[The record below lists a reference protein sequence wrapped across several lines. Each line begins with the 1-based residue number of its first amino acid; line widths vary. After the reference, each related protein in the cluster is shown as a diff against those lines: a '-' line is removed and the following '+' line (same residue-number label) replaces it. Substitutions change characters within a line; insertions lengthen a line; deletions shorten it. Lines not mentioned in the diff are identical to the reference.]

1 MILHAIF
8 LVFFAVMGSSL
19 TPETLLYVAI
29 AQGIAGIALT
39 LWKGDELI
47 SPYTINL
54 AGLIITNLGNLSL
67 IARIHNG
74 TNLMYFFASADDIPL
89 ATQVWTVAC
98 SVFYIG
104 YLAAKKA
111 SLPPIGLKF
120 GGDILKY
127 VFYGLIVMS
136 LFSKE
141 ISHFLFLPAAVG
153 KILGFSG
160 LIGVLFYARLWAAED
175 NPQYRNYTMILYVVQ
190 TYEGLFNSYLRL
202 FVVLP
207 TLLLYI
213 GYFAGTKSVKS
224 LLSYR
229 AIPLVV
235 AIVLFANSFAQLGSS
250 RANFGM
256 ALYNLYLAPSDDED
270 VPEQALE
277 LEVDDY
283 LDPSLKPIDRGGFLD
298 RSSTLAQVSKVIDL
312 VNTNGYYEGV
322 VSAPLLTAVI
332 PRFLWPDKP
341 KIAIGQWFAIAAGAA
356 YQISET
362 TVNNSVNITIPG
374 ELYIDFGWVG
384 VIIGCFLFGVLIRM
398 LWNCC
403 EFYASNYNFLG
414 AIFGGYLLY
423 LALTGISIDLQ
434 IVINYLS
441 FYLVFYAIKKIL
453 CVYFV

>member
-1 MILHAIF
+1 M
-8 LVFFAVMGSSL
+8 
-19 TPETLLYVAI
+19 YVAI
-29 AQGIAGIALT
+29 AQGVAGILLAI
-39 LWKGDELI
+39 WKGDKLI
-47 SPYTINL
+47 SPYSINL
-54 AGLIITNLGNLSL
+54 AGLVITNLGNLSL

-74 TNLMYFFASADDIPL
+74 TNIMYFFASEVDIPL
-89 ATQVWTVAC
+89 AAQIWTVGC
-98 SVFYIG
+98 SVFFIG
-104 YLAAKKA
+104 YLAAEKV
-111 SLPPIGLKF
+111 SLPSIGLKF

-127 VFYGLIVMS
+127 VFYGLVVMS
-136 LFSKE
+136 LFNKE
-141 ISHFLFLPAAVG
+141 ISYILFLPAAVG
-153 KILGFSG
+153 KVLGFSG

-175 NPQYRNYTMILYVVQ
+175 NPQYRNYTFILYAIQ

-202 FVVLP
+202 FIILP

-213 GYFAGTKSVKS
+213 GYFAGAKSARS

-229 AIPLVV
+229 MIPLILAV
-235 AIVLFANSFAQLGSS
+235 IVFANSFSQLGAS
-250 RANFGM
+250 RANFG
-256 ALYNLYLAPSDDED
+256 LVIYNEYLAPSEDEN
-270 VPEQALE
+270 VQEQVLA

-283 LDPSLKPIDRGGFLD
+283 LDPSLKSVDRGGLLD
-298 RSSTLAQVSKVIDL
+298 RSSTLAQISKVIEL

-322 VSAPLLTAVI
+322 VSAPLLTAVV

-341 KIAIGQWFAIAAGAA
+341 KIAIGQWFAVAAGAA
-356 YQISET
+356 YQVSET

-434 IVINYLS
+434 IVVNYLS
-441 FYLVFYAIKKIL
+441 FYLVFYTVKKIL